1 MLRLPENEDAEFPGL
16 HVAFGRIWSL
26 IRGMRGGAM
35 RLRAVTALALTIA
48 ARSLNVMMPFMF
60 AGIVNTLVR
69 DPRGNLEPALW
80 ATIGWIGV
88 RFATAAVPNI
98 RDAIFSPVSEEAQRR
113 AASGVFAH
121 VHTLSLS
128 FHQTKRTGAV
138 FRHIER
144 GVRAMDFLLRFLCF
158 NLGPT
163 VYELTLAAVM
173 VSIKY
178 GPEFALIA
186 ALTGLAFSVHTYF
199 ATKYRMTI
207 RRQMVTADTNATGH
221 AVDSLLNFETVKSF
235 AAEAREAERYDTH
248 LANYA
253 QAAVRSANSN
263 VWLNNIQSLIMNA
276 GMAAMVIV
284 AVLHV
289 SAGRMS
295 IGDITAV
302 VMLITALYGPLGTLG
317 AAYRQIKNTTID
329 METMFGLLDIQPDVA
344 DAPGAAPLAEGPGE
358 VAFEHVSF
366 NHDAR
371 KKGLQDISFVAPAGR
386 TTAIVGPSGAG
397 KSTVLKLLFRFY
409 DPQQGRVL
417 FDGQDVR
424 DVTQESLRSVLGLVP
439 QDVVL
444 FNDTI
449 RFNIAYG
456 RPDATQAELEE
467 AARRA
472 HLLDFIE
479 HLPEGWETPVG
490 ERGLKISGGEKQR
503 IGIARVILKNPKILI
518 LDEATSSLDT
528 RTEREVQT
536 ALDDAA
542 RGRTT
547 VVVAHRLSTIA
558 GADQIIVLRDGR
570 IVERGRHSDLIA
582 RDGEYAELWRRQA
595 EEPEIVAAAPAP
607 LRRPAFVG
615 RPGLRDEEE

>member
-1 MLRLPENEDAEFPGL
+1 MLRQPEAEDIEFPGL
-16 HVAFGRIWSL
+16 HVAFGRIWTL
-26 IRGMRGGAM
+26 ISGMRGGWM
-35 RLRAVTALALTIA
+35 RLRAVLALTLTIA
-48 ARSLNVMMPFMF
+48 SRTIDVLTPLMF
-60 AGIVNTLVR
+60 AAIVNKFEHGDRHAALM
-69 DPRGNLEPALW
+69 PALW
-80 ATIGWIGV
+80 ATIGWITL
-88 RFATAAVPNI
+88 RFASAAVPNI

-113 AASGVFAH
+113 AASRVFAH
-121 VHTLSLS
+121 VHMLSLS

-144 GVRAMDFLLRFLCF
+144 GVRAMDFLLRFLSF

-163 VYELTLAAVM
+163 VYQLVFAAIM
-173 VSIKY
+173 VSVRY

-186 ALTGLAFSVHTYF
+186 ALTGVAFSVHTYF
-199 ATKYRMTI
+199 STKFRMSI
-207 RRQMVTADTNATGH
+207 RRRMVDADTSATGH
-221 AVDSLLNFETVKSF
+221 AVDSLLNFETVKAF
-235 AAEAREAERYDTH
+235 TAEQREADRYDAH

-253 QAAVRSANSN
+253 QAAVKSANSN
-263 VWLNNIQSLIMNA
+263 VWLNNIQSFIMNA

-284 AVLHV
+284 AVYHV

-302 VMLITALYGPLGTLG
+302 VMLITTLYGPLGTLG

-329 METMFGLLDIQPDVA
+329 METMFGLLDIKPDVA
-344 DAPGAAPLAEGPGE
+344 DAPDAKPLKAGPGE

-366 NHDAR
+366 FHDAR
-371 KKGLQDISFVAPAGR
+371 KRGLQDISFVAPAGK

-409 DPQQGRVL
+409 DPQKGRVT

-424 DVTQESLRSVLGLVP
+424 DVTQESMRAILGLVP

-456 RPDATQAELEE
+456 RPSASQKDLED
-467 AARRA
+467 AARQA

-479 HLPEGWETPVG
+479 HLPEGWDTPVG
-490 ERGLKISGGEKQR
+490 ERGLKVSGGEKQR

-528 RTEREVQT
+528 RTERDVQA
-536 ALDDAA
+536 ALDDAS

-558 GADQIIVLRDGR
+558 SADQIIVLKDGK
-570 IVERGRHSDLIA
+570 IAERGKHADLIA
-582 RDGEYAELWRRQA
+582 AGGEYAELWRRQA
-595 EEPEIVAAAPAP
+595 EEPEKVNAAVPRRAPVFA
-607 LRRPAFVG
+607 G
-615 RPGLRDEEE
+615 RATRAEE

>member
-186 ALTGLAFSVHTYF
+186 ALTGVAFSVHTYF